1 MFVSILPKVVKHLQK
16 HLQELI
22 WSLSLLV
29 WVVALVQ
36 GQHHRHIR
44 ALGRQLRRP
53 GARHIRKASGFAERN
68 RLAGRI

>member
-1 MFVSILPKVVKHLQK
+1 MQLVAEFLLHL
-16 HLQELI
+16 
-22 WSLSLLV
+22 
-29 WVVALVQ
+29 LVQ

-44 ALGRQLRRP
+44 ALGRQRRRQ